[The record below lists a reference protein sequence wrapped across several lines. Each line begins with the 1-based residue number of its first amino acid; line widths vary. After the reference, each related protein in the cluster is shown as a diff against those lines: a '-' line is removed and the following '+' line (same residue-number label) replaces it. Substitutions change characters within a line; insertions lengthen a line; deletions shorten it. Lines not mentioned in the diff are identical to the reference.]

1 MTVHQLHGCY
11 FNLKDKLSYNIWLTS
26 GGGHVSLNAG
36 SMTVSFLKLG
46 SFRLNRS
53 RTLIFTS
60 FGSRSSFLILVG
72 STRPWYSYAACI
84 LAWHGWIRRLIKL
97 PTTLGPSSLDQ
108 GISCIIAS
116 ICIVFCGSSFQ
127 LSIFSRTK
135 DTSQYEAWLGSS
147 RM

>member
-1 MTVHQLHGCY
+1 MVVMQY
-11 FNLKDKLSYNIWLTS
+11 FNFKDKLSDNIWLTS
-26 GGGHVSLNAG
+26 GGGRVSLNA
-36 SMTVSFLKLG
+36 SLMIVSFLKLG

-53 RTLIFTS
+53 QTLIFTS

-72 STRPWYSYAACI
+72 SMRHWYSYAVFI
-84 LAWHGWIRRLIKL
+84 LARRGWIRRLLKL

-108 GISCIIAS
+108 GSSCTIVS

-127 LSIFSRTK
+127 LSVFSGTK
-135 DTSQYEAWLGSS
+135 YTSQYEAKLGCS